1 MNVKKL
7 KILGLII
14 MNKLEIKKFTENLDF
29 PVNGS
34 TEKKIETIG
43 ILTTL
48 SNVYDGVFLNN

>member
-1 MNVKKL
+1 
-7 KILGLII
+7 
-14 MNKLEIKKFTENLDF
+14 MNKLEIKKSTENLDF